1 MAFDAFLKLDG
12 IAGDSTDKQYSEWIE
27 LESFSWGA
35 TQTSTRGGGGAGK
48 GKVEFQ
54 DLHFVVN
61 FSKASPELFKRCAT
75 GEHIKT
81 GVLAVRQ
88 RAEKPVVLVGHSLGV
103 LAIAHAAP
111 LLPSGKVQGAFLVS
125 VPDVERADF
134 VPAIDR
140 AFAPIPRDPLPFPSV
155 LVASRTDPH
164 CEYDKAE
171 DLAYTWGSAF
181 VDAGDAGHLNT
192 ESGHGPWPEGLMR
205 FAGFLKRL
213 G

>member
-1 MAFDAFLKLDG
+1 MKTSDCDILIVPGYENSGVYHWQSRWERQLSTAWRVEQENWDAPDKAKWAER
-12 IAGDSTDKQYSEWIE
+12 IA
-27 LESFSWGA
+27 
-35 TQTSTRGGGGAGK
+35 
-48 GKVEFQ
+48 Q
-54 DLHFVVN
+54 D
-61 FSKASPELFKRCAT
+61 
-75 GEHIKT
+75 
-81 GVLAVRQ
+81 VR

-103 LAIAHAAP
+103 LAIVHAAP
-111 LLPSGKVQGAFLVS
+111 LLPADKVQGAFLVS
-125 VPDVERADF
+125 MPDVERPDF
-134 VPAIDR
+134 MPVIDR

-164 CEYDKAE
+164 CDYEKAE
-171 DLAYTWGSAF
+171 DIAYAWGSSI